1 MIDNS
6 QPQIKEYVQRLIFGN
21 GDFNENGSYKENENY
36 RMYTTY
42 AEYRFDIVDVMKS
55 HEEICK
61 LLSLVMEWVERPP
74 LVDIR
79 IYVFLIEKLK

>member
-1 MIDNS
+1 
-6 QPQIKEYVQRLIFGN
+6 
-21 GDFNENGSYKENENY
+21 
-36 RMYTTY
+36 MYTSY
-42 AEYRFDIVDVMKS
+42 AEFRFDVTEVMHG

-79 IYVFLIEKLK
+79 IYMFLVRKK